1 MVSDVGRPH
10 CYNRAPY
17 TTTLSVQDGYVVEHI
32 QGNVVQLPKLVAI
45 PWAFTDECKASSSG
59 EAARLKMNCKGC
71 KWESL

>member
-1 MVSDVGRPH
+1 MSETKPH

-17 TTTLSVQDGYVVEHI
+17 TKTLDVQDGYTEKMGRRGKMRIPLVVT
-32 QGNVVQLPKLVAI
+32 I

-59 EAARLKMNCKGC
+59 EAARLKMNCAGC